1 MKRTALALLA
11 IASLAVG
18 VVTAADKPGSP
29 ATAKKT
35 VATTDQKTMAA
46 EEKDRLA
53 REKKEMEE
61 RAALLKKQLETH
73 KQLVL
78 EKDAYLKQLQEEIQK
93 LKAGK

>member
-18 VVTAADKPGSP
+18 VATAADKPASP
-29 ATAKKT
+29 TTKKT